1 MTSAF
6 DSEFQGEAVLE
17 FSDSDFMILK
27 PGNFV
32 RCAVTGD
39 PIPLRDLRYWSAE
52 LQEAYRD
59 AYISVKRWQDT
70 HGASR

>member
-6 DSEFQGEAVLE
+6 DNEFQGEAVLE

-39 PIPLRDLRYWSAE
+39 PISLRDLRYWSAE
-52 LQEAYRD
+52 LQEAYKD
-59 AYISVKRWQDT
+59 AYVSVKRWQDT

>member
-6 DSEFQGEAVLE
+6 DKEFSGEAVLE
-17 FSDSDFMILK
+17 FTDSDFMILK

-52 LQEAYRD
+52 LQEPYKD
-59 AYISVKRWQDT
+59 AYASVKRWQELN
-70 HGASR
+70 GAGS

>member
-52 LQEAYRD
+52 LQEAYKD
-59 AYISVKRWQDT
+59 AYVSVKRWQDT
-70 HGASR
+70 QGASR